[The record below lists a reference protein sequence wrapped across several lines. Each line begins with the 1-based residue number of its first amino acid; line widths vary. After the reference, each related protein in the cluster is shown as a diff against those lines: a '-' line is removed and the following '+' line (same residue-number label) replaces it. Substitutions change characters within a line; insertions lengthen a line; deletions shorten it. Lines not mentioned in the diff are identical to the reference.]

1 MKDIIYHYDYLMQ
14 LSYYCMYRYT
24 SAKLIFGSFEL
35 SFELWVMLAA
45 GVITGFSK
53 FSVGGM
59 GLLILPVIMIAF
71 EGPQALGIILPMYII
86 TDLLAVASY
95 RKNISW
101 TLLGRLLPLC
111 AAGMLLGGWLLSH
124 LDTHQFT
131 LLLAFMIIAMLVLS
145 IVMDNL
151 ESSFMRHPV
160 VASVI
165 GFIGGIV
172 SMMSNAAG
180 PLFSLYFMEQ
190 KLDKVTYVS
199 TRSWAFLLI
208 NLAKIPMLLSLGLL
222 TVESTMTSLQA
233 IPGLVVGA
241 LIGYWL
247 LKKLNLTQ
255 FKWMIRI
262 MASIAATKLMFAAFW
277 IV

>member
-1 MKDIIYHYDYLMQ
+1 
-14 LSYYCMYRYT
+14 
-24 SAKLIFGSFEL
+24 
-35 SFELWVMLAA
+35 MLAA

-71 EGPQALGIILPMYII
+71 EGPQALGIILPMYIV

-101 TLLGRLLPLC
+101 SLLKRLLPLC

-131 LLLAFMIIAMLVLS
+131 LLLALMIIAMLVLS

-151 ESSFMRHPV
+151 ESRFMRHPL

-222 TVESTMTSLQA
+222 TIESTMTSFQA

-262 MASIAATKLMFAAFW
+262 MASIAATKLMYAAFW
-277 IV
+277 II

>member
-1 MKDIIYHYDYLMQ
+1 
-14 LSYYCMYRYT
+14 
-24 SAKLIFGSFEL
+24 
-35 SFELWVMLAA
+35 
-45 GVITGFSK
+45 
-53 FSVGGM
+53 
-59 GLLILPVIMIAF
+59 
-71 EGPQALGIILPMYII
+71 
-86 TDLLAVASY
+86 
-95 RKNISW
+95 
-101 TLLGRLLPLC
+101 
-111 AAGMLLGGWLLSH
+111 
-124 LDTHQFT
+124 
-131 LLLAFMIIAMLVLS
+131 
-145 IVMDNL
+145 MDNL

-241 LIGYWL
+241 FIGYWL

>member
-1 MKDIIYHYDYLMQ
+1 M
-14 LSYYCMYRYT
+14 
-24 SAKLIFGSFEL
+24 
-35 SFELWVMLAA
+35 SFELWIMLGA

-101 TLLGRLLPLC
+101 PLLGRLLPLC

-131 LLLAFMIIAMLVLS
+131 LLLALMIIAMLVLS
-145 IVMDNL
+145 VVMDNL
-151 ESSFMRHPV
+151 ESRFMRHPV

-199 TRSWAFLLI
+199 TRSWAFMLI
-208 NLAKIPMLLSLGLL
+208 NLAKIPLLLSLELL

-233 IPGLVVGA
+233 IPGLVIGA
-241 LIGYWL
+241 FIGYWL

-277 IV
+277 IS